1 MNVSSPKPRSKRV
14 EARRPPIQA
23 KAAALPGVARIVL
36 ALLFCAAVLAVDSPS
51 HAAQVDGSK
60 QAGEDLR
67 ACKREPVPPEKES
80 QKFKGCLSS
89 TVYVAG
95 GGGEGLVVTGTVA
108 DPTRPFTL
116 RGTFPGGTSVHT
128 YTPTGA
134 GGGTSTYTLSGSGVT
149 GAGRGTYKISRRG
162 GNWVLVDTT
171 TGCVAGIP
179 GSCRTKIANITLTAR
194 TI

>member
-1 MNVSSPKPRSKRV
+1 MSLSTRV
-14 EARRPPIQA
+14 EPLRPSFQGKAFSLRHLLRIAITLWLIAASPVFLCANQ
-23 KAAALPGVARIVL
+23 AAAAD
-36 ALLFCAAVLAVDSPS
+36 A
-51 HAAQVDGSK
+51 SK

-108 DPTRPFTL
+108 DPMRPFTL
-116 RGTFPGGTSVHT
+116 RGTFPGGASVHT
-128 YTPTGA
+128 YTPTSA
-134 GGGTSTYTLSGSGVT
+134 GGGTSSYTLSGSGVT
-149 GAGRGTYKISRRG
+149 GAGRGTYEISRRG
-162 GNWVLVDTT
+162 RNWVLVDTT

>member
-1 MNVSSPKPRSKRV
+1 VNVSSPKPRSKHV
-14 EARRPPIQA
+14 ETRRAPLQA

-36 ALLFCAAVLAVDSPS
+36 ALLLCAVAPAVCSPCP
-51 HAAQVDGSK
+51 AAAADARKHS
-60 QAGEDLR
+60 DDNLR

-116 RGTFPGGTSVHT
+116 RGTFPGGASVHT
-128 YTPTGA
+128 YTPTSA
-134 GGGTSTYTLSGSGVT
+134 AGGTSAYTLSGSGVT
-149 GAGRGTYKISRRG
+149 GAGRGTYTISRRG
-162 GNWVLVDTT
+162 GNWMLVDTT
-171 TGCVAGIP
+171 TGCVTGIP
-179 GSCRTKIANITLTAR
+179 GSCRTNVANITLTAR